1 MKTLNAVVS
10 LVLVLYGNTIF
21 LLSNSLGFS
30 LPGYSAFGWFMLVE
44 GLVCM
49 IAGVV
54 VAAMG
59 LTETKTP

>member
-21 LLSNSLGFS
+21 LLSNPLGFS
-30 LPGYSAFGWFMLVE
+30 SPGGSAFGQFMLVE
-44 GLVCM
+44 GVVCM
-49 IAGVV
+49 IAGAV

-59 LTETKTP
+59 LTKTTP

>member
-1 MKTLNAVVS
+1 
-10 LVLVLYGNTIF
+10 VLYGNTIF

-49 IAGVV
+49 IAGAV

>member
-1 MKTLNAVVS
+1 MKTLNAVAG

-21 LLSNSLGFS
+21 LLSNPLGFS
-30 LPGYSAFGWFMLVE
+30 SPGGMAFGWFMLVE
-44 GLVCM
+44 GLISM

-59 LTETKTP
+59 LINKTTP